1 MQFADWYWLLLLL
14 GLPYLYGRVRREK
27 PATLP
32 HPDLT
37 WRISAAGAQTQ
48 LKQKL
53 PLILRLAALSLLLFA
68 LARPQVGFLFDGQN
82 RRGVD
87 IMVALDVSSSMTAED
102 IVPNRI
108 TAAKNVL
115 ADFIRGR
122 PNDRIGL
129 IVFGSQSYLQA
140 PLTLDHG
147 TLLSFLDDV
156 NVGLAEDGTAIG
168 MALANAVKRLKGSQA
183 KSKIILLLTDG
194 DNNAGAIDPDTAARL
209 AATFGIRI
217 YAIGLGDP
225 RGAPIPVID
234 QFGRKTFAGNPDGT
248 LFLTK
253 MNAAALQKIAGATG
267 GASFQASDSGKL
279 RAIFQQIDRLEK
291 TGFEAKD
298 QMLFDERFALFAL
311 PALALFLL
319 EMLLVKFWV
328 RPLP

>member
-1 MQFADWYWLLLLL
+1 VQFANWYWLLLLL
-14 GLPYLYGRVRREK
+14 FLPYLYRRMSREK

-32 HPDLT
+32 HPDLV
-37 WRISAAGAQTQ
+37 WRIKDDGAQAK
-48 LKQKL
+48 LKQRL
-53 PLILRLAALSLLLFA
+53 PLYLRFAVLGLLIIA
-68 LARPQVGFLFDGQN
+68 LARPQVGFLFDNQN

-87 IMVALDVSSSMTAED
+87 IMVALDVSSSMTAAD
-102 IVPNRI
+102 LVPNRI

-168 MALANAVKRLKGSQA
+168 LALANAVKRLKDSQA
-183 KSKIILLLTDG
+183 KSKVILLLTDG
-194 DNNAGAIDPDTAARL
+194 DNNAGAVDPDTAAKL
-209 AATFGIRI
+209 AAAFGIKI

-253 MNAAALQKIAGATG
+253 MNAEGLKKIAEATG
-267 GASFQASDSGKL
+267 GASFLASDGGKL
-279 RAIFQQIDRLEK
+279 RAIFQQIDQLEK
-291 TGFEAKD
+291 TKFDAKD
-298 QMLFDERFALFAL
+298 QVFFDEKFATFAF
-311 PALALFLL
+311 PALVLL
-319 EMLLVKFWV
+319 LAEMLLVKFWV